1 MEINKQNLNKMKAD
15 IEKVLKE
22 IGNDRH
28 GLSDL
33 ITHYGN
39 PEEIKMQ
46 EWWNAPINVLQDNLR
61 NHVKQED
68 KEGFIRLAMGVGAIE
83 YNEKKIPEY

>member
-1 MEINKQNLNKMKAD
+1 MKAD

-33 ITHYGN
+33 IMHYGN
-39 PEEIKMQ
+39 LEEIKMQ
-46 EWWNAPINVLQDNLR
+46 EWWNAPITVLQDNLR
-61 NHVKQED
+61 NNVKQED
-68 KEGFIRLAMGVGAIE
+68 KEGFILLAMGVGAIE
-83 YNEKKIPEY
+83 YNEQKKSEY

>member
-1 MEINKQNLNKMKAD
+1 MKAD

-33 ITHYGN
+33 IMHYGN
-39 PEEIKMQ
+39 PEEIEME
-46 EWWNAPINVLQDNLR
+46 EWENVPINVLQDNLR
-61 NHVKQED
+61 NNVQQED
-68 KEGFIRLAMGVGAIE
+68 KEDFIRLAMGVGAIE
-83 YNEKKIPEY
+83 YDESKISEY

>member
-1 MEINKQNLNKMKAD
+1 MKAD

-33 ITHYGN
+33 IMHYGS
-39 PEEIKMQ
+39 PKEIEMA
-46 EWWNAPINVLQDNLR
+46 EWENVPINVLQDQKHSLNYSPPPLFL
-61 NHVKQED
+61 H
-68 KEGFIRLAMGVGAIE
+68 
-83 YNEKKIPEY
+83 